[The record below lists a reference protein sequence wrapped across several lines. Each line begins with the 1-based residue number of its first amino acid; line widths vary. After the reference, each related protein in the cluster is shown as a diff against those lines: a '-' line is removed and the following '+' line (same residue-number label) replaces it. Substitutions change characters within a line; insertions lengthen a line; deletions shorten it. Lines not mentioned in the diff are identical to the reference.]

1 MQVNVL
7 LFQHNLISQVCV
19 KHFDCEDIP
28 IFNKKKIYV
37 HILQLV
43 NCEKIEHL

>member
-1 MQVNVL
+1 ML

-28 IFNKKKIYV
+28 IFNKKKKIYV
-37 HILQLV
+37 YILQLV